1 MVALYPT
8 HPEPGDPPGFY
19 GEVHFDGQKVTD
31 RRKPGADPSHIQM
44 TDWYVPT
51 DIDADGGAPPN
62 PSEPAAPVRSTDLV
76 TRIDAGPGIST
87 TLKISVAGSS
97 SVEGDSPAPTTF
109 PEATTPSAEATSP
122 RSALPPTSPP
132 PDAPSPTPSP
142 PVSPAPDGPPPDASS
157 SRISATEIL
166 ALYDAVRTALQKC
179 PTDIAL
185 YDEFDDETV
194 RQLHRKNAE
203 ISRLSGIRMAISA
216 DQIAQRSAVELAG
229 KGMARQFGDRT
240 PIEMAKNLGGL
251 TQQEA
256 MAAIN
261 AGHMM
266 RDEQANAPEI
276 DISTD
281 PTDPSA
287 PTPPPAKRPAPPP
300 GPSEPWLAVVSRA
313 LTADEISRAQS
324 EAIRTGLGKPTEGIP
339 VAVLADAAEQLLAE
353 GRTMTPERL
362 AKLARQTRDRL
373 DREGVALRE
382 TERRGMRSA
391 KIFQRADGMMQLTWL
406 MDPELGMQVKTL
418 CDRITSPKTGGPRVG
433 DADAETVRRIT
444 DDPRSPQQILSDNLI
459 HLLEVGAT
467 VDPSNILATPTAS
480 VVVLTTRRTK
490 TDADPS
496 ASTRTRQTSDARST
510 KQSRREGGRRHDG
523 WEDSPHRNGSP
534 HQENTPQHD
543 DRPRQH
549 NGLPDPHDHK
559 VEHFPTGQYDLGWIN
574 GHPDPLSPE
583 TVDRLVCGGGTT
595 DVNFTEE
602 RVPLDVSSEQRLF
615 NKKQRVALGAQFGGC
630 GWVDEYGNPTCE
642 RPPTWCE
649 AHHVEHWYRDN
660 GKTVMSNGYLLCKSH
675 HLQLHNDHWEI
686 IRRGPDFWLI
696 PPLEVDPAQTPRQM
710 RRNSDAYRDLTNTA
724 LA

>member
-1 MVALYPT
+1 M
-8 HPEPGDPPGFY
+8 
-19 GEVHFDGQKVTD
+19 
-31 RRKPGADPSHIQM
+31 
-44 TDWYVPT
+44 
-51 DIDADGGAPPN
+51 
-62 PSEPAAPVRSTDLV
+62 ST
-76 TRIDAGPGIST
+76 A
-87 TLKISVAGSS
+87 
-97 SVEGDSPAPTTF
+97 
-109 PEATTPSAEATSP
+109 
-122 RSALPPTSPP
+122 
-132 PDAPSPTPSP
+132 
-142 PVSPAPDGPPPDASS
+142 
-157 SRISATEIL
+157 EIL
-166 ALYDAVRTALQKC
+166 ARYDDVRTALQKC

-194 RQLHRKNAE
+194 RQLHLKNAE

-216 DQIAQRSAVELAG
+216 DQIAQRSSVDLAG

-240 PIEMAKNLGGL
+240 PIEMTKNLGGL

-276 DISTD
+276 DVSTD

-324 EAIRTGLGKPTEGIP
+324 EAIRTGLGKPTESVPI
-339 VAVLADAAEQLLAE
+339 AVLSDAAAQLLAE

-382 TERRGMRSA
+382 TARRGMRSA
-391 KIFQRADGMMQLTWL
+391 KIFERADGMMQLTWL

-418 CDRITSPKTGGPRVG
+418 CDRITSPKMGGPRVG
-433 DADAETVRRIT
+433 DADAETVRRIK
-444 DDPRSPQQILSDNLI
+444 DDPRSPQQILSDNLQ

-496 ASTRTRQTSDARST
+496 ASTRTQQPRDARST
-510 KQSRREGGRRHDG
+510 KQSRREDGRRHDG
-523 WEDSPHRNGSP
+523 WEDSPHHDGSP
-534 HQENTPQHD
+534 HQENTPHHD
-543 DRPRQH
+543 ERLRHQD
-549 NGLPDPHDHK
+549 GLPNPRDHE

-595 DVNFTEE
+595 DVNFTEAL
-602 RVPLDVSSEQRLF
+602 VPLDVSSEQRLF

-630 GWVDEYGNPTCE
+630 GWVDEFGNPTCE

-686 IRRGPDFWLI
+686 IRQGSDFWLI
-696 PPLEVDPAQTPRQM
+696 PPREVDPTQTPRLM
-710 RRNSDAYRDLTNTA
+710 RRNSDAYRDLA
-724 LA
+724 HSASA